1 MVYVIQTK
9 ITDPVKRKAFLEQH
23 DCANTDLELFIGHV
37 DSSSEYAS
45 VREDPRLGVFILRQN
60 VFLRMQDEFFHV
72 R

>member
-37 DSSSEYAS
+37 DSSSEVCFGSRRSSFRRIYIEAK
-45 VREDPRLGVFILRQN
+45 RILANAR
-60 VFLRMQDEFFHV
+60 
-72 R
+72 